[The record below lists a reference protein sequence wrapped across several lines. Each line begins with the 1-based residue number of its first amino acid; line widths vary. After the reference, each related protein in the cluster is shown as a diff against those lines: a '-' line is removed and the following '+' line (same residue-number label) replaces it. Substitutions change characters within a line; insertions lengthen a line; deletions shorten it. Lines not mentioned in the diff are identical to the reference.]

1 MTVAIVLRTFDIIFL
16 RLPEK
21 REGNVKNSLTLR
33 QCSILPCLLLYFAN
47 LTFLKF
53 LKRAKK
59 DRKIYISTT
68 KIATLKSEAENM
80 PLLGECS
87 TQAFR
92 LFTFSMYG
100 LPLRVLD

>member
-1 MTVAIVLRTFDIIFL
+1 M
-16 RLPEK
+16 
-21 REGNVKNSLTLR
+21 KNSLTLR

-68 KIATLKSEAENM
+68 KIATLKSEAVNM